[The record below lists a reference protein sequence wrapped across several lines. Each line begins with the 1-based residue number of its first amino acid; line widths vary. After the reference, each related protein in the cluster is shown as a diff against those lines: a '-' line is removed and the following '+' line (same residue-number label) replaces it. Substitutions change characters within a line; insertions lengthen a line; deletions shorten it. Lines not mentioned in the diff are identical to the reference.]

1 MDLSSPDSNKKKRG
15 RPPAKNEAA
24 AAMDLI
30 KQVQKETDEE
40 TLKKEAEE
48 AEIEK
53 FNLKMKAEA
62 ERVKLAQ
69 EQIKRKLRENL
80 KKKEIEDTKKKTIKY
95 LESGGSV
102 KWKSNASGDRI
113 QGFYKDKLI
122 FEIKKGM
129 TVFNLYVKDKTIIK
143 EQKLRSSYMACSMTL
158 HKLKDKSEDFVA
170 KLKELKKLI

>member
-1 MDLSSPDSNKKKRG
+1 MDLSAPEPNKKKRG
-15 RPPAKNEAA
+15 RPPAKNEAD

-40 TLKKEAEE
+40 RLKKEAEE
-48 AEIEK
+48 EELAK
-53 FNLKMKAEA
+53 FQLKMKAEA
-62 ERVKLAQ
+62 ERVRLAQ
-69 EQIKRKLRENL
+69 EQIRRKLRENL
-80 KKKEIEDTKKKTIKY
+80 KKKEQEDAKKKTIKY

-102 KWKSNASGDRI
+102 KWKANGAGDVI

-143 EQKLRSSYMACSMTL
+143 EQKLRSSYMACSMNL
-158 HKLKDKSEDFVA
+158 YKLKDKSEELIS